1 MDVILFLLT
10 CAILYFGSFYLY
22 DKIKSK
28 KDERQIKE
36 LHDEY
41 ELALQKAAK
50 MNEDA
55 GWKKFD
61 SNDILV
67 EDSNPLP
74 EYEPK
79 ASGAENGHEYVDLGL
94 PSGRLWAVCNIG
106 ATSADGSGSKYFAWG
121 KLNKH
126 DAMAEAHDE
135 DIEVDNDEGIFWLD
149 KYVVYYPG
157 PGWGER
163 MSGDG
168 RQMLKA
174 NDDAAA
180 SYWEGGWHMPTGTD
194 FEELLSHCKAQMA
207 KCNDTEGVM
216 LTGPNGA
223 SVFFPFSD
231 RNDSLSPIS
240 YWSSDATAEWE
251 FDDDVRP
258 SAYAIAFTLH
268 SDGSVHSGLAEQK
281 RTCILPVRAVI

>member
-1 MDVILFLLT
+1 MDVDTRDSIVLFVSVGLLFLYT
-10 CAILYFGSFYLY
+10 ILINFRRSY
-22 DKIKSK
+22 KRK
-28 KDERQIKE
+28 KEDERQIKE

-50 MNEDA
+50 MNEDV
-55 GWKKFD
+55 GWKKYD

-67 EDSNPLP
+67 EDSDPLP

-79 ASGAENGHEYVDLGL
+79 ASGNENGHEYVDLGL

-126 DAMAEAHDE
+126 DAMAEAHD
-135 DIEVDNDEGIFWLD
+135 DELMWLS

-207 KCNDTEGVM
+207 KCDEAEGVM

-223 SVFFPFSD
+223 SVFFPFCD

-258 SAYAIAFTLH
+258 SAYALAFTLH
-268 SDGSVHSGLAEQK
+268 SDGSVHFGLAEQK